1 MKLKDL
7 IGYKLEKINNNEI
20 VISNDNKL
28 YILKFEED
36 DGGCCGYNELETTL
50 LIDEKNKP
58 IITNVKY
65 EDVSE
70 EDEWGDSNSEIIKI
84 TFFGEN
90 KEIANIKSKS
100 SSGSGWRY
108 GACVTVNCKELHIHE
123 TISSW

>member
-1 MKLKDL
+1 MILKDL

-36 DGGCCGYNELETTL
+36 EGGCCGYNELETTL
-50 LIDEKNKP
+50 LIDGKNKP

-70 EDEWGDSNSEIIKI
+70 EDKWGASEIIKI

-100 SSGSGWRY
+100 TSGSGWCY

>member
-36 DGGCCGYNELETTL
+36 EGDCCGYNELETTL
-50 LIDEKNKP
+50 LIDGKNKP

-70 EDEWGDSNSEIIKI
+70 EDKWGESEIIKI

-100 SSGSGWRY
+100 SSGSGWCY

>member
-20 VISNDNKL
+20 VISNENKS

-36 DGGCCGYNELETTL
+36 EEDCCGYNELETTL

-70 EDEWGDSNSEIIKI
+70 EDKWGDSEIIKI
-84 TFFGEN
+84 TFFEEN

-100 SSGSGWRY
+100 SSGSGWCY

>member
-28 YILKFEED
+28 HILKFEED
-36 DGGCCGYNELETTL
+36 EGGCCGYNELETTL
-50 LIDEKNKP
+50 LIDGKNKP

-70 EDEWGDSNSEIIKI
+70 EDKWGESEIIKI

-100 SSGSGWRY
+100 SSGSGWCY